1 MAIKRRGLLLGSTAL
16 WLGAPAILRAQTQQ
30 ASQKI
35 NVNHGFAM
43 HGAPKYAADA
53 GPPDFLNPNAP
64 KGGTVRL
71 GARGTFDSLHP
82 FIIKSVPAAGVS
94 AIWDTLCWASRDEAS
109 TEYGLIAETMEWPED
124 RSSVAFTLRPQARFH
139 DGTPIT
145 VEDVIWTFDILK
157 AKGLPNYAF
166 YYGDVLKAEKTGDRK
181 VLFTF
186 RDNTNKELPL
196 ILGQLPVLPSK
207 WWATRDFEKVS
218 LEIPLGSG
226 AYKVDSFDVGRSIAY
241 RRVDDWWAKDLW
253 MNRGRNNFEV
263 MRYEYYRD
271 VTVQF
276 EAFKG
281 GEIDIRQENIARNW
295 ATAYDIPAVRD
306 GRIKRD
312 EIPHELPTGM
322 QCFAFNTRRD
332 FFKDRRVREAIA
344 TMFDFAW
351 TNKNLFYGMY
361 KRNISFFGN
370 SELASSGLPTPAEL
384 KVLEPLRG
392 KIPEEVFTKEFKLP
406 EGDGTG
412 NVRDLARRSLALL
425 KEAGWEVKDGKMTET
440 KTGKKL
446 AFEMLLNDAS
456 FERVVLPY
464 KQNLERIGVDMTVRT
479 IDTAQF
485 KRRDDEFDFD
495 MMVTGFGQ
503 SLSPGNEQRDF
514 WGSKAAATTGSRNAI
529 GIRDAAIDSLVETL
543 IGAPDRESLINV
555 TRALDRVLLW
565 SHFVVPNWHSN
576 TAYVAYWNRF
586 ARPAKA
592 AKYAPVAFDT
602 WWIDEAKDKALQ
614 SGGDKK

>member
-1 MAIKRRGLLLGSTAL
+1 
-16 WLGAPAILRAQTQQ
+16 
-30 ASQKI
+30 
-35 NVNHGFAM
+35 VF
-43 HGAPKYAADA
+43 AADDSA
-53 GPPDFLNPNAP
+53 SARKLMEAVRVNTTGTIGATGP
-64 KGGTVRL
+64 R
-71 GARGTFDSLHP
+71 
-82 FIIKSVPAAGVS
+82 
-94 AIWDTLCWASRDEAS
+94 SRDEDDNPVAPDTDAS
-109 TEYGLIAETMEWPED
+109 ED
-124 RSSVAFTLRPQARFH
+124 ALATPAATDLGAAFHIGEPA
-139 DGTPIT
+139 PA
-145 VEDVIWTFDILK
+145 LK
-157 AKGLPNYAF
+157 
-166 YYGDVLKAEKTGDRK
+166 
-181 VLFTF
+181 
-186 RDNTNKELPL
+186 
-196 ILGQLPVLPSK
+196 
-207 WWATRDFEKVS
+207 
-218 LEIPLGSG
+218 
-226 AYKVDSFDVGRSIAY
+226 
-241 RRVDDWWAKDLW
+241 
-253 MNRGRNNFEV
+253 
-263 MRYEYYRD
+263 
-271 VTVQF
+271 VT
-276 EAFKG
+276 ALSG

-384 KVLEPLRG
+384 KYLEPLRG
-392 KIPEEVFTKEFKLP
+392 KIPDEVFTKEFKLP
-406 EGDGTG
+406 ESDGTG
-412 NVRDLARRSLALL
+412 NARDLARRALALL

-456 FERVVLPY
+456 FERIALPY
-464 KQNLERIGVDMTVRT
+464 KQNLERIGVDMNVRT

-514 WGSKAAATTGSRNAI
+514 WGSKAADTKGSRNVI
-529 GIRDAAIDSLVETL
+529 GIRDAAIDNLVETL
-543 IGAPDRESLINV
+543 IGAPDRESLINA

-565 SHFVVPNWHSN
+565 SHFVVPNWHSS

-586 ARPAKA
+586 SRPAKSA
-592 AKYAPVAFDT
+592 RYAPVAFDT
-602 WWIDEAKDKALQ
+602 WWVDEAKDRALQ
-614 SGGDKK
+614 REKR

>member
-1 MAIKRRGLLLGSTAL
+1 
-16 WLGAPAILRAQTQQ
+16 
-30 ASQKI
+30 
-35 NVNHGFAM
+35 M
-43 HGAPKYAADA
+43 HGAPKYPADA
-53 GPPDFLNPNAP
+53 GPPDYLNPNAP
-64 KGGTVRL
+64 KGGSVRL
-71 GARGTFDSLHP
+71 GARGTFNSLHP
-82 FIIKSVPAAGVS
+82 FIIKSVPAAGIT

-109 TEYGLIAETMEWPED
+109 TEYGLIAETIEWPED
-124 RSSVAFTLRPQARFH
+124 RSWVAFTLRPQARFH

-145 VEDVIWTFDILK
+145 VEDVIWTFDTLK

-207 WWATRDFEKVS
+207 WWANRDFEKVS

-276 EAFKG
+276 EAFKA

-295 ATAYDIPAVRD
+295 ATAYDIPPVRE
-306 GRIKRD
+306 GRIIKD

-384 KVLEPLRG
+384 KYLEPLRG
-392 KIPEEVFTKEFKLP
+392 KIPDEVFTKEFKLP
-406 EGDGTG
+406 ETDGTG
-412 NVRDLARRSLALL
+412 NVRDLARRALALL

-464 KQNLERIGVDMTVRT
+464 KQNLERIGIDMSVRT
-479 IDTAQF
+479 VDTAQF
-485 KRRDDEFDFD
+485 KRRE
-495 MMVTGFGQ
+495 
-503 SLSPGNEQRDF
+503 E
-514 WGSKAAATTGSRNAI
+514 GSRAHRHRHERAHHRHRAVQAPRRRVRLRHDGRRASASRCRRATSSATSGAPRRPARRAAATRI
-529 GIRDAAIDSLVETL
+529 GIRDAAIDSLIETL

-586 ARPAKA
+586 GRPAKA
-592 AKYAPVAFDT
+592 AEIRARRLRHLVDRRGQGQGPAARG
-602 WWIDEAKDKALQ
+602 AKK
-614 SGGDKK
+614 

>member
-1 MAIKRRGLLLGSTAL
+1 MAIKRRSVLAGGAAL
-16 WLGAPAILRAQTQQ
+16 WAAAPAILRAQTQPKVTV
-30 ASQKI
+30 S
-35 NVNHGFAM
+35 HGFAM
-43 HGAPKYAADA
+43 HGTPKYLADA
-53 GPPDFLNPNAP
+53 GPPDYLNPDAS

-82 FIIKSVPAAGVS
+82 FIVKSVPAAGITS
-94 AIWDTLCWASRDEAS
+94 IWDTLCWSSRDEAS
-109 TEYGLIAETMEWPED
+109 TEYGLIAETIEWPED
-124 RSSVAFTLRPQARFH
+124 RSWVAFTLRPQAKFH

-145 VEDVIWTFDILK
+145 VEDVIFTFDILK
-157 AKGLPNYAF
+157 AKGSPNYAF
-166 YYGDVLKAEKTGDRK
+166 YYHDVLKAEKTGDRK

-196 ILGQLPVLPSK
+196 IVGQLPVLPAK

-218 LEIPLGSG
+218 LEMPLGSG
-226 AYKVDSFDVGRSIAY
+226 AYKVDSFDTGRSIAY
-241 RRVDDWWAKDLW
+241 RRVDDWWAKNLW

-263 MRYEYYRD
+263 IRYEYYRD

-281 GEIDIRQENIARNW
+281 GDIDIRQENIARNW

-306 GRIKRD
+306 GRIQRA

-322 QCFAFNTRRD
+322 QCFAFNTRREI
-332 FFKDRRVREAIA
+332 FKDRRAREAIA

-384 KVLEPLRG
+384 KYLEPLRG

-406 EGDGTG
+406 ESDGTG
-412 NVRDLARRSLALL
+412 NVRDLARRALALL
-425 KEAGWEVKDGKMTET
+425 KEAGWEVKDGKMTEL

-446 AFEMLLNDAS
+446 AFEMLLSDAS

-464 KQNLERIGVDMTVRT
+464 KQNLERIGIDMSVRT
-479 IDTAQF
+479 IDTAQA
-485 KRRDDEFDFD
+485 KRRGDEFDSD
-495 MMVTGFGQ
+495 MTVESFGQ

-514 WGSKAAATTGSRNAI
+514 WGSKAADTVGSRNSI
-529 GIRDAAIDSLVETL
+529 GVKDAAIDNLIETL
-543 IGAPDRESLINV
+543 IGAPDRESLINA

-565 SHFVVPNWHSN
+565 SHFVVPNWHSS

-586 ARPAKA
+586 GRPAKSA
-592 AKYAPVAFDT
+592 RYAPVAFDT
-602 WWIDEAKDKALQ
+602 WWLDEAKDKALQ
-614 SGGDKK
+614 PGEKK